1 MAFVIQESRL
11 ILFLLLLILVGDLI
25 CVDDRYIYN
34 CSNKPY
40 H

>member
-1 MAFVIQESRL
+1 MAFVIKESRL

-25 CVDDRYIYN
+25 WVDDRYIYPN
-34 CSNKPY
+34 RPY